1 VPDLIV
7 TAMNITLA
15 PERTLSELDHVR
27 LSALAR
33 RSAGAHAPLEAVLE
47 AATTLPPREVPP
59 DVVTMHSRI
68 CLADASDGARSEI
81 TLVYPQEADPAAGR
95 VSVLSPVGAALI
107 GQQVGAV
114 ARWSTPGGQDHA
126 AEILSLSFQPE
137 ASGDYT
143 S

>member
-1 VPDLIV
+1 
-7 TAMNITLA
+7 MNTTFT

-33 RSAGAHAPLEAVLE
+33 RQGGLHAPLEAVLD
-47 AATTLPPREVPP
+47 AATTLPPREVPA
-59 DVVTMHSRI
+59 DVVTMHSQLS
-68 CLADASDGARSEI
+68 LADATSGARSEI

-114 ARWSTPGGQDHA
+114 ARWSTPDGQDHA
-126 AEILSLSFQPE
+126 AEIVSLSFQPE